1 MKSIKLK
8 LVLIYIVLVFIV
20 MIVSGTFMLFQVR
33 SNENDE
39 ALRQLR
45 VLASKINTEIIGENH
60 SAEQFQ
66 RNFQSWTLPE
76 GMQAKI
82 LDARRNNQ
90 TLAPAESLGMSFFD
104 SSIASALSGQPGFN
118 PSKMDFDR
126 NGTEREWLTYA
137 VLAGSESQ
145 FVIYTRMDAAPIY
158 RLISDLTF
166 TIFVMV
172 VIALTLAGILGYLL
186 SSTLAKPIIEL
197 TQVAKRMADGDLNQS
212 IHVYS
217 HDEIGQLSR
226 TITDMAKDISQYII
240 TVDNEKN
247 KIETVLHYMTDGVLA
262 YDAGNTLIHANN
274 ASLELLNLGDL
285 KDLPAKD
292 VLGHLGFEDDLSQKE
307 SRISTGDKFILSTA
321 AYYLDKNGKKA
332 GVVVVIQDVTK
343 MTKLDNM
350 RKEFVANVSH
360 ELRTPLTTVKTYTET
375 LLDGAIDDAEVSG
388 EFLKVIYSEAERMTL
403 LVQDLLELS
412 RLDNQQLK
420 LSLEILDLNT
430 LITQS
435 LMQNSVLA
443 KKKEQ
448 NIVFTPF
455 NGVCFIEA
463 DAGRINQ
470 VLTNIVGNSVKYS
483 APGSTIEIKLEDAGK
498 YIRLFVKDN
507 GMGIPQEDLRRI
519 FERFYRVDKARSRD
533 MGGTGLGL
541 AIAKEI
547 MEAHNFRITANSEIG
562 KGTTMILRFTKL
574 ELDSEIHHE

>member
-1 MKSIKLK
+1 
-8 LVLIYIVLVFIV
+8 

-45 VLASKINTEIIGENH
+45 VLANKINTEIIGGNH
-60 SAEQFQ
+60 TAEQFQ
-66 RNFQSWTLPE
+66 ANFRGWTLPE
-76 GMQAKI
+76 GMQGKI
-82 LDARRNNQ
+82 LDASRNNQ
-90 TLAPAESLGMSFFD
+90 TLAPVESLGMSFFD

-217 HDEIGQLSR
+217 HDEIGQLSQ

-262 YDAGNTLIHANN
+262 YDAENTLIHANN

-285 KDLPAKD
+285 KHLPARE

-307 SRISTGDKFILSTA
+307 STISTGDKFILSTA

-375 LLDGAIDDAEVSG
+375 LLDGAINDIDVSD

-498 YIRLFVKDN
+498 YIRLYVKDN
-507 GMGIPQEDLRRI
+507 GMGIPREDLRRI

-574 ELDSEIHHE
+574 ELDGEIHHE